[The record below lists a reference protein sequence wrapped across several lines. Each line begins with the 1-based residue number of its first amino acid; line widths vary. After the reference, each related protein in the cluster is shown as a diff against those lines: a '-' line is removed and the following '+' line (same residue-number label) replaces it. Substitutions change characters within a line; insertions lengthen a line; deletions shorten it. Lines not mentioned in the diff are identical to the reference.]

1 MNKYCLWTNEWF
13 DVLCLFPPVLPS
25 IPSLGA
31 QSCPTLCNSLD
42 YRPSCSSAHGN
53 GGHHVPL
60 SQQEYWSGL
69 LFPSPRD
76 LPDPGVEP
84 ESPVSPALQVDSL
97 PLSFLMKAKK
107 CHGNSFMSPKAQKL
121 YLSNNKKKI
130 IKERLETKGTRQLK
144 MRDKQL
150 YTELDDNTIS
160 FFFFFFWLPYS
171 SMWDLSSLNKDKTL
185 ALHPCI
191 GSVES

>member
-1 MNKYCLWTNEWF
+1 
-13 DVLCLFPPVLPS
+13 
-25 IPSLGA
+25 
-31 QSCPTLCNSLD
+31 
-42 YRPSCSSAHGN
+42 
-53 GGHHVPL
+53 
-60 SQQEYWSGL
+60 
-69 LFPSPRD
+69 
-76 LPDPGVEP
+76 
-84 ESPVSPALQVDSL
+84 
-97 PLSFLMKAKK
+97 MKAKK

-160 FFFFFFWLPYS
+160 FFFFFFFWLPYS